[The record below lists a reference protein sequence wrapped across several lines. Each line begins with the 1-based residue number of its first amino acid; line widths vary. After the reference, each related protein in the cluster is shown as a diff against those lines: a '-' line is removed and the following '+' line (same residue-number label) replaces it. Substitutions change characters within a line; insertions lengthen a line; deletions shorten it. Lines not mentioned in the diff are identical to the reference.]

1 MLWIPRNTRYF
12 LFFLIF
18 YIYITQKKKGEEMKG
33 NPLARL
39 FAALWQ
45 YSSGNKR
52 VVALFWVGFVFN
64 EAVNIVVQPFLWSK
78 ILNSIQEH
86 RGVSESNLM
95 TLFGYLGLM
104 FCSTLFFWG
113 IHGPARVAE
122 RTNAFKARISY
133 RKFLLSGV
141 MSLPLSWHAEHHS
154 GDTIDKIEK
163 GTNALYDF
171 GQSSFVMMYSLT
183 RLIVCLSILAYYSH
197 LAILI
202 ALVMMCVSAW
212 VTMRFDRVLIPQY
225 RELSRAENHVSESV
239 FDSIS
244 NIGTVIIL
252 RVERLVFDAIVS
264 KVEKPLA
271 LFVKNAKLSELKWF
285 VTVLCCRVMTC
296 LTLGVYF
303 WQQSR
308 VYGPFEIGVY
318 YLLINYLDKVSD
330 LFTRFCELYGDVV
343 IRRTRVMNAE
353 DLSADFKTHNLA
365 NHVLPTGWQKLDI
378 NNLSFSY
385 HGEEGDMHLDD
396 VSLSIDRG
404 EIIAFIGGSGS
415 GKTTFL
421 KAIRG
426 LCPPQTLDLIVDGVR
441 IEEGFE
447 GISRAIALVPQNPD
461 IFATTIIG
469 NITLG
474 ADYDMSVVNRFTDMA
489 CFREV
494 IGQLPNG
501 LDSSIKEKGVN
512 LSGGQQQ
519 RLALARGLLACEG
532 KDIVLLDEPTSSL
545 DSTTEM
551 QVYLNIFNGFKGK
564 TIISSIHR
572 LHLLPLFDRIYMFDK
587 GKIVGV
593 GTLNELLSSSPEF
606 RAQWNEYTQY
616 SK

>member
-1 MLWIPRNTRYF
+1 
-12 LFFLIF
+12 
-18 YIYITQKKKGEEMKG
+18 MKD
-33 NPLARL
+33 NPLVRL
-39 FAALWQ
+39 FAALWH
-45 YSSGNKR
+45 YSFGNRR
-52 VVALFWVGFVFN
+52 VVALFWVGFVLN
-64 EAVNIVVQPFLWSK
+64 EAVNIVVQPLLWSK
-78 ILNSIQEH
+78 ILNSVGEH
-86 RGVSESNLM
+86 RGVNEHNLF
-95 TLFGYLGLM
+95 TLFWYLLLM
-104 FCSTLFFWG
+104 LFSTLLFWG

-133 RKFLLSGV
+133 RKFLLSGM
-141 MSLPLSWHAEHHS
+141 MSLPLSWHTEHHS

-163 GTNALYDF
+163 GTSALYDF
-171 GQSSFVMMYSLT
+171 GQGTFVMMYSLT
-183 RLIVCLSILAYYSH
+183 RLVVCLSILAYYSH
-197 LAILI
+197 LAIVI
-202 ALVMMCVSAW
+202 ALIMMCVSAW
-212 VTMRFDRVLIPQY
+212 ITMRFDQVLIPQY
-225 RELSRAENHVSESV
+225 RELSRAENQISESV
-239 FDSIS
+239 FDAVS

-252 RVERLVFDAIVS
+252 RVERLVFNAIVA
-264 KVEKPLA
+264 KVEKPLS
-271 LFVKNAKLSELKWF
+271 LFVKNTKLSELKWF
-285 VTVLCCRVMTC
+285 LTVLCCRVMTC

-308 VYGPFEIGVY
+308 VHGPFEIGVY

-343 IRRTRVMNAE
+343 IRRTRLMNAE
-353 DLSADFKTHNLA
+353 ELSSDFKTHNLA
-365 NHVLPTGWQKLDI
+365 NHVLPAGWQKLDI

-396 VSLSIDRG
+396 VSLSIARG
-404 EIIAFIGGSGS
+404 AKIAFVGGSGS

-421 KAIRG
+421 KAMRG
-426 LCPPQTLDLIVDGVR
+426 LCPPQTLDLSVDGVR

-461 IFATTIIG
+461 IFSTTILG

-474 ADYDMSVVNRFTDMA
+474 ADYDQLVVNRFTEMA
-489 CFREV
+489 CFTDV
-494 IGQLPNG
+494 ISSLPNG
-501 LDSSIKEKGVN
+501 LDSLINEKGVN

-551 QVYLNIFNGFKGK
+551 QVYQNIFNGFKGK

-572 LHLLPLFDRIYMFDK
+572 LHLLFLFDRIYMFDK

-593 GTLNELLSSSPEF
+593 GKLNELLASSPEF
-606 RAQWNEYTQY
+606 RAQWNEYMQHG
-616 SK
+616 SNVCM